1 MMIRKFALVLLMIAL
16 LPVAERAH
24 AQGGAG
30 SLTVDGVERTFEVY
44 VPSSYDGAQPIPLV
58 IALHPYG
65 SSGKAM
71 ELLTGFDAL
80 AEQDGFI
87 VAYPDSFDLAWDDGK
102 LASGWPSKLQ
112 PSDDVGFISALID
125 HLAATYTIDPQRVYL
140 TGFATGGG
148 MAYRLACEIPDR
160 LAKVAVV
167 NALLW
172 DYHVAACG
180 AESARPLPMLILQG
194 AANVDNPVGGL
205 TLTPDDTGRAWK
217 IFSADETAAFW
228 AKRSGCNPEVARTLT
243 TPTATIYDTCP
254 HNARVALYIFS
265 GVANNWP
272 RVGPYVLNQFGIDA
286 TEIVA
291 QYFTSQNGPV
301 IDRDADPDVAGGV
314 ARSYVV
320 YVPPAYDPAAPMPV
334 VVALHGRSGT
344 GPSMAYLLDFNR
356 VAREKGFIAV
366 YPDGMPFEP
375 NSYGREWNVTGGLP
389 GYAIGKVDDVAFLSR
404 LIDDL
409 AVDLNI
415 DQTRLYMLGF
425 SNGGFMAQRMACEAG
440 DRWAAFASV
449 SATIF
454 NGLPERCQGRSP
466 IPMLLIHGTRDT
478 IVPWDGTVYG
488 NQVIWPSVLD
498 TVSFWGTHD
507 DCDVNTLDHV
517 LLASNEQSPTT
528 RAHVY
533 TLGGCADSSKVI
545 LIAIEGGGH
554 NLPGIPDRIDPRIAG
569 AVNTDINAG
578 EVIWGF
584 FAQYTRQ

>member
-1 MMIRKFALVLLMIAL
+1 MVLF
-16 LPVAERAH
+16 PGVGKVR

-30 SLTVDGVERTFEVY
+30 SLIAGGVERTFEVF
-44 VPSSYDGAQPIPLV
+44 VPSSYDGTHAVPLV
-58 IALHPYG
+58 IALHPSG

-102 LASGWPSKLQ
+102 LASGWPSELQ
-112 PSDDVGFISALID
+112 PADDVGFISALID
-125 HLAATYTIDPQRVYL
+125 HLAATYTLDPQRVYL
-140 TGFATGGG
+140 TGFAVGGA
-148 MAYRLACEIPDR
+148 MAYRLACEIPER
-160 LAKVAVV
+160 FAKVAVV
-167 NALLW
+167 NALVW

-180 AESARPLPMLILQG
+180 EESAKPLPMLILQG
-194 AANVDNPVGGL
+194 AANVDNPVDGL
-205 TLTPDDTGRAWK
+205 TLNPDDTGRAWK
-217 IFSADETAAFW
+217 ILSAEETAAFW
-228 AKRSGCNPEVARTLT
+228 AKRNGCNPDVAQALT
-243 TPTATIYDTCP
+243 NPTATIYDTCP
-254 HNARVALYIFS
+254 HDATVALYIFS

-272 RVGPYVLNQFGIDA
+272 RIGQYALNQFGIDA

-291 QYFTSQNGPV
+291 QYFTSQNTPA

-320 YVPPAYDPAAPMPV
+320 YVPPAYDPAVPMPV

-344 GPSMAYLLDFNR
+344 GASMAYLLDFNR

-366 YPDGMPFEP
+366 YPDGMPFEAG
-375 NSYGREWNVTGGLP
+375 SYGREWNVTGGLP
-389 GYAIGKVDDVAFLSR
+389 GYVTGSVDDVAFLSL

-425 SNGGFMAQRMACEAG
+425 SNGGFMVQRMACEAG

-449 SATIF
+449 SATVF
-454 NGLPERCQGRSP
+454 EGLSERCQGRP
-466 IPMLLIHGTRDT
+466 AVPMMLIHGTSDT

-488 NQVIWPSVLD
+488 TQVIWPSVLD
-498 TVSFWGTHD
+498 TVSFWGAHD
-507 DCDVNTLDHV
+507 DCDANTLDHV
-517 LLASNEQSPTT
+517 LLASKEQFPTT

-584 FAQYTRQ
+584 FAQYTRQLIDPTATGR